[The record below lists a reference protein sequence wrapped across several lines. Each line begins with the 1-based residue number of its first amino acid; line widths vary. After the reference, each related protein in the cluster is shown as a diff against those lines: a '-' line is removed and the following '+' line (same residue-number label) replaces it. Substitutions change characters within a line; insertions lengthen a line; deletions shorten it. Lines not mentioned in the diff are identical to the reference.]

1 MCESVLFVGWLLQA
15 CHPLFLTEEV
25 VPAVPSQQTTKDNGE
40 LYWMLIKYFTEFSP
54 YLEFCWLHTHTHT
67 QQWLRMTRIPMK
79 FLAVTIFKHFFALND
94 WNFTW
99 LRTHSTPFCYSS
111 ALSDAVL
118 LYICMLWWLYYI
130 TLLMNEPLNSWR
142 ILYWLQIN

>member
-1 MCESVLFVGWLLQA
+1 MLLVGWLLQA

-40 LYWMLIKYFTEFSP
+40 LYWMLIKYFIELSP
-54 YLEFCWLHTHTHT
+54 YLEFCWLHTHT
-67 QQWLRMTRIPMK
+67 QNSDFGWQEYQK
-79 FLAVTIFKHFFALND
+79 FLAVAIFKHSFALND

-99 LRTHSTPFCYSS
+99 LHTHSTPFCYSS

-118 LYICMLWWLYYI
+118 PYIYICMLWWLYNI
-130 TLLMNEPLNSWR
+130 TLLMNEPLNAWR
-142 ILYWLQIN
+142 ILHWLQIN